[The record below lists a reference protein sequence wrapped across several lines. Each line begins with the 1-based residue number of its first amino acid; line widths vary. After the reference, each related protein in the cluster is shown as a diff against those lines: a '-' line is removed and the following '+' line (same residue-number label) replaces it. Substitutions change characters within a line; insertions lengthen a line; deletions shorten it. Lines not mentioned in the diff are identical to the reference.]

1 MARQRFVKP
10 DFFQHDDLHRAELV
24 SALPL
29 RVAYIG
35 LWCQCDRRGL
45 FEWKPSRLKLNV
57 LPFDDVD
64 FEAVLNA
71 LETAGFIRSYVVNGE
86 RFGCVPTFAKHQTFH
101 VREQE
106 AKHIP
111 APPQPSASTGP
122 ALVPAPGSHGASTP
136 VTVTG
141 TATVTVTGLPPAAE
155 PGSWVEAAR
164 QQWAAK
170 VGPVAH
176 GRIGKACKELV
187 DAHGW
192 DAVSKAL
199 ADYLCATPTS
209 RARLDYFAERG
220 TYWVN
225 LAKTP
230 LFDPVTSQPTERYR
244 VTVEGKA
251 A

>member
-10 DFFQHDDLHRAELV
+10 EFFQHEELHRAELV

-29 RVAYIG
+29 RVAYTG

-45 FEWKPSRLKLNV
+45 FEWKPSRLKLNI

-64 FEAVLNA
+64 FGAVLDA
-71 LETAGFIRSYVVNGE
+71 LETAGFIRSYVVDGE
-86 RFGCVPTFAKHQTFH
+86 RYGCVPTFAKHQTFH

-111 APPQPSASTGP
+111 APPPPGASTVQAQG
-122 ALVPAPGSHGASTP
+122 AHGASTP

-141 TATVTVTGLPPAAE
+141 TVTATVTGFSPAAPPA
-155 PGSWVEAAR
+155 SWVEAAR
-164 QQWAAK
+164 QQWTAK
-170 VGPVAH
+170 VGPVTH
-176 GRIGKACKELV
+176 GRIGKALKELV
-187 DAHGW
+187 DTHGW
-192 DAVSKAL
+192 SSVSAGL
-199 ADYLCATPTS
+199 SDYLTATPTT
-209 RARLDYFAERG
+209 RARLEYFVERG
-220 TYWVN
+220 TYWVA
-225 LAKTP
+225 LAAMP
-230 LFDPVTSQPTERYR
+230 LMDQTTLQPTERYR